1 VELLLAA
8 KLLIA
13 ALRRRKVLA
22 PAVFLTVLDA
32 SLSAYQ
38 LVGRRYNAEALLLVG
53 NGVKDS
59 GSRSIVDS
67 AASSTPIRSPDLPRQ
82 TTLCAKQNVY
92 WAHRSAPR
100 T

>member
-22 PAVFLTVLDA
+22 LAVFLTVLGA

-38 LVGRRYNAEALLLVG
+38 LVW
-53 NGVKDS
+53 
-59 GSRSIVDS
+59 
-67 AASSTPIRSPDLPRQ
+67 
-82 TTLCAKQNVY
+82 TTLRLFILRMDEKDGIF
-92 WAHRSAPR
+92 SLR
-100 T
+100 TREMRTQGNFRHP